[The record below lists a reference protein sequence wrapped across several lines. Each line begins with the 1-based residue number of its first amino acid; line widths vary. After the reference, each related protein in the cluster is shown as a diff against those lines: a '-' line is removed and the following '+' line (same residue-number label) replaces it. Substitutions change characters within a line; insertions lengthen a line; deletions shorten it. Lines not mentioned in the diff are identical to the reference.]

1 MYEHRQLGWIL
12 VEIVGVD
19 FEGAHDG
26 GVTYVIAAPEIDGVV
41 ETTRNRLKTS
51 DEFRAGS

>member
-1 MYEHRQLGWIL
+1 M
-12 VEIVGVD
+12 EIVGVD

-26 GVTYVIAAPEIDGVV
+26 GVTYVIAAPEIDGVI
-41 ETTRNRLKTS
+41 ETTRSRLKTS